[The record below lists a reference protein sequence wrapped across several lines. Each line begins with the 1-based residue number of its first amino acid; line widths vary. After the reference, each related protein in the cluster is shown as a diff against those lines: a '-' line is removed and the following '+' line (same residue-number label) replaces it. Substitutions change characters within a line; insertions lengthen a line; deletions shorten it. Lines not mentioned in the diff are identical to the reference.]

1 MADANTRESAST
13 TSATDLDSTAEIVDL
28 QDSGSEQ
35 DPSDNSSDSTPSA
48 STRSEKAGRKK
59 SPWYLKALVITGA
72 TLMVVS
78 VGTYAAFIGL
88 VNRYEDKVERQ
99 DILEGVPMPQVA
111 PGAQNAPMNF
121 LMLGSDSRDEESTE
135 QADSTGSRSDT
146 IMIVHID
153 KDRRGA
159 FIVSIPRDSSVNVP
173 AGGRW
178 RGGKNKVNAAFSFG
192 GANLTAKTVYEL
204 SNVPLNGAVIVNFAG
219 VHAMI
224 SAVGGV
230 HVCIPYTVKSSFT
243 SKVWEKGC
251 HDMGPEEA
259 EEFMRQRKGT
269 PGGDL
274 GRIKNQQHVLKALA
288 DKATQAGMLTNPVKL
303 DRLLTTTAESL
314 TIDKNMNIRDLA
326 FALKG
331 IDSSNIKFATVPIRG
346 TITTDAGSSVELDD
360 IGAQELFAAIREDR
374 TDAWLA
380 AHPQPDVARL

>member
-1 MADANTRESAST
+1 MADANTRGSAST
-13 TSATDLDSTAEIVDL
+13 ISATDMDQTAEIVD
-28 QDSGSEQ
+28 QHDTGSKPDQ
-35 DPSDNSSDSTPSA
+35 SRS
-48 STRSEKAGRKK
+48 RSERSSKK
-59 SPWYLKALVITGA
+59 SPWYLKLLVITGA
-72 TLMVVS
+72 ILMLVS
-78 VGTYAAFIGL
+78 GGTYVAFIGL
-88 VNRYEDKVERQ
+88 VNRYEGKVDRE
-99 DILEGVPMPQVA
+99 DILEGVPAPQA
-111 PGAQNAPMNF
+111 EQGAANAPMNF
-121 LMLGSDSRDEESTE
+121 LMLGSDSREEESTE

-159 FIVSIPRDSSVNVP
+159 FIVSIPRDSYVNVP
-173 AGGRW
+173 AGGKW
-178 RGGKNKVNAAFSFG
+178 RGGKNKINAAFAFG

-219 VHAMI
+219 VHSMI

-230 HVCIPYTVKSSFT
+230 HVCIPYSVKSSFT

-331 IDSSNIKFATVPIRG
+331 IDTNNIKFATVPILG
-346 TITTDAGSSVELDD
+346 TMTTDADRPSSWMKQVLKSCSRLSVK
-360 IGAQELFAAIREDR
+360 IGQTLGWWRIPSR
-374 TDAWLA
+374 T
-380 AHPQPDVARL
+380 